1 MKPAYKVPS
10 MAEIEALPWNGYT
23 VASTFSGAGGS
34 CLGYR
39 MAGYKVAYANEFI
52 PAAQETYIANNPN
65 SYLDTRDIRTVSGAE
80 ILEHAKVSKGEL
92 DILDG
97 SPPCAAFS
105 ANTSNKKTE
114 NWGRSK
120 KYSDTT
126 QVVDD
131 LFFEYARLVGEIQ
144 PKVFVAENVP
154 GLVRGKAQGYYFR
167 IFKALQDKGYKV
179 KTAVLNAQ
187 WLGVPQARRRVI
199 FIGVRNDL
207 NLEPT
212 YPTPLSY
219 YYNIQEAFKDI
230 PATKVKEEQGRELI
244 DIGGTQQY
252 DLWHLTKAGQGFDSV
267 TKRLN
272 DGSKRYLN
280 FNQKEYALLF
290 NSRKLHP
297 QKPANTLLQGNT
309 YTYRWDIPRTLSIP
323 ELRRISSFPD
333 DFVLT
338 GKYEKRW
345 ERIGR
350 AVPPVM
356 MKHVAETIAEKI
368 LKCAD

>member
-80 ILEHAKVSKGEL
+80 ILEHAKVGKGEL

-105 ANTSNKKTE
+105 MNTSNKKTE
-114 NWGRSK
+114 KWGHSK

-167 IFKALQDKGYKV
+167 IFKALQDQGYKV

-219 YYNIQEAFKDI
+219 YYNLEEAFKDI
-230 PATKVKEEQGRELI
+230 PVAKVKEEQGRELTK
-244 DIGGTQQY
+244 GTQQN
-252 DLWHLTKAGQGFDSV
+252 DLWHLTAAGSGFDSV
-267 TKRLN
+267 TSKLN

-280 FNQKEYALLF
+280 FKQKEYALLF
-290 NSRKLHP
+290 NLRKLHP
-297 QKPANTLLQGNT
+297 QKPANTILQGST
-309 YTYRWDIPRTLSIP
+309 LTYRWDIPRTLSIP

-338 GKYEKRW
+338 GKFEKRW